1 MRVAALK
8 SIVELTS
15 YNYVVLHPNGKS
27 FECITDTF
35 ACKAAKNMQCARN
48 ISSIS
53 NATATDYRWWDF
65 QVCLQA
71 NRFSIPGNADKCAQQ
86 AGLEIKA
93 LRTCVNDE
101 TRSFNLLMDDLKVC
115 NSMSPKVAGP
125 DQVYV
130 NGKLQDDAPKGSNTY
145 YADLVCKAFSSN
157 GGTPPSV
164 CANTTNLH
172 TLSKL

>member
-101 TRSFNLLMDDLKVC
+101 TRSFNLLMDDLKVL
-115 NSMSPKVAGP
+115 SR
-125 DQVYV
+125 QVTCFAEDCV
-130 NGKLQDDAPKGSNTY
+130 
-145 YADLVCKAFSSN
+145 V
-157 GGTPPSV
+157 
-164 CANTTNLH
+164 
-172 TLSKL
+172 